1 MRAMRL
7 SIEPYAL
14 PLMIEIEKI
23 QGAAYGITVTV
34 RHVGSLSENRG
45 VTCTH
50 PRRTRTRAR
59 TLGAAV
65 TRRRQ
70 ANARREPGS
79 RRMPNERA
87 KTQRSCGANQGCTGN
102 GTANCDAHRLPDR
115 LDGGNEKGRGRLA
128 VQAGKLLE
136 DRLLQVSKAHAP
148 FVEMRGFYGCRAP
161 KVNDDLRH
169 HEKNLRAPGTVSFYA
184 MKPCPLLSIVHGRK
198 LGRKPER
205 RVHGVRR
212 AHRRMRRTLTDPA
225 FLFVFY
231 LRGHVRHAYNPP
243 QFVTEGESLVD
254 TSPSSNSPTPVE
266 TGNAIAR

>member
-1 MRAMRL
+1 
-7 SIEPYAL
+7 
-14 PLMIEIEKI
+14 MIEIEKI

-87 KTQRSCGANQGCTGN
+87 KTQRSCGANQGCTGS

-115 LDGGNEKGRGRLA
+115 LDGGNEKGADVLPFRRENCS
-128 VQAGKLLE
+128 KIDYCKCPRRMPLLWRCA
-136 DRLLQVSKAHAP
+136 DSMDAARRKSMTIFGITK
-148 FVEMRGFYGCRAP
+148 
-161 KVNDDLRH
+161 
-169 HEKNLRAPGTVSFYA
+169 KNLRAPGAVSFYA

>member
-1 MRAMRL
+1 MHDDSPGAGSRAWREAACSKLMRAMRL

-169 HEKNLRAPGTVSFYA
+169 HEKKSPRSRHCKFLRDETVPF
-184 MKPCPLLSIVHGRK
+184 
-198 LGRKPER
+198 
-205 RVHGVRR
+205 
-212 AHRRMRRTLTDPA
+212 A
-225 FLFVFY
+225 FN
-231 LRGHVRHAYNPP
+231 RPW
-243 QFVTEGESLVD
+243 T
-254 TSPSSNSPTPVE
+254 E
-266 TGNAIAR
+266 TGPKA